1 MKYMV
6 LAGVIYFFVL
16 CAGIC
21 GAQDLKDESVSGTS
35 AVTQGQEDESVSGT
49 SAVMQEA
56 PGDEEADAGV
66 VHLDRVYDDDQDVA
80 QVGVMSPGQ
89 SYDENTGFPD
99 VVPSDSN
106 MEL

>member
-6 LAGVIYFFVL
+6 LAGAIYLFVL
-16 CAGIC
+16 CSGIC
-21 GAQDLKDESVSGTS
+21 GARDLNDESVSGTS
-35 AVTQGQEDESVSGT
+35 AVT
-49 SAVMQEA
+49 QEA

-66 VHLDRVYDDDQDVA
+66 VHLDRVYDDDEDVA

-106 MEL
+106 MDL